1 MAASIL
7 SFFAMCLDSVAD
19 PIPSLAAASASVRP
33 SAAAWRS
40 LAISI
45 SAGLRPGPFRPPG
58 LPAGPARCDL
68 PAAWP
73 LLPFV
78 GFAALFGP
86 AARAIV
92 YIIQRIGQLAPSTS
106 SQQNASHQLANA
118 LDPPSPA
125 GPQFHQLI
133 PVLFHVV
140 AGPAACRGAP
150 ITALE

>member
-1 MAASIL
+1 MAALIL
-7 SFFAMCLDSVAD
+7 SFLAMCLDSVAD

-40 LAISI
+40 ASISI
-45 SAGLRPGPFRPPG
+45 SAGLRPGPFRPPA
-58 LPAGPARCDL
+58 LPAGPACCVL
-68 PAAWP
+68 PAVRP
-73 LLPFV
+73 CLPFV

-106 SQQNASHQLANA
+106 SQQNASRQLANA

-133 PVLFHVV
+133 PVLLQVV
-140 AGPAACRGAP
+140 ASPASAAGAP